1 MRSVAL
7 APAPPQSSQ
16 ALRYPGGRG
25 GAPLPSA
32 AEVANCGALPFRK
45 DASSNELLTPSSTQK
60 RKAARN
66 PMVLRKS
73 ASDLLCYD
81 V

>member
-1 MRSVAL
+1 MRSVAE

-25 GAPLPSA
+25 GAPLLSA
-32 AEVANCGALPFRK
+32 AEVANCGALPLRN

-60 RKAARN
+60 RNAARN
-66 PMVLRKS
+66 PIVTEN
-73 ASDLLCYD
+73 ASDS
-81 V
+81 